1 MIDLCVYIS
10 IDNSFILFIKDK
22 NLIENLD
29 LGFNVN

>member
-10 IDNSFILFIKDK
+10 IDNGFILFIKDK